1 MAQPFA
7 LSMKVVICDKGGRCL
22 VIQRSAAS
30 KNNTGNWDF
39 PGGKV
44 DHGERFDQALAREVL
59 EETGLTVEL
68 TGLAG
73 SAQSQAPGRIVIY
86 LIMQGRL
93 VGGDV
98 RLSDEHSA
106 FQWVKPSDLLAM
118 NLCPQFRTFAEAYA
132 RHFTGHR
139 AGTSL
144 PLSLSEI
151 YAGVEFA
158 SAAPAV
164 ASDDAR

>member
-7 LSMKVVICDKGGRCL
+7 LSMKVVIRDMAGRCL

-30 KNNTGNWDF
+30 KNNAGKWDF

-44 DHGERFDQALAREVL
+44 DPGERFDQALAREVL

-73 SAQSQAPGRIVIY
+73 SAQSQAPGRMVVY
-86 LIMQGRL
+86 LIMEARL
-93 VGGDV
+93 VAGEV

-106 FQWVKPSDLLAM
+106 FRWVEPSELLTVD
-118 NLCPQFRTFAEAYA
+118 LCPQFRIFAETYA
-132 RHFTGHR
+132 RDFTGHR
-139 AGTSL
+139 TGT
-144 PLSLSEI
+144 
-151 YAGVEFA
+151 
-158 SAAPAV
+158 
-164 ASDDAR
+164 